1 MDIPVVELNVFNKK
15 MQVLVDFL
23 FVSSGLLI
31 ILFYFILLNFFV
43 FSSARVKTES
53 VFCEVYLLAI
63 RSFAT

>member
-1 MDIPVVELNVFNKK
+1 MFLIKK
-15 MQVLVDFL
+15 LQVLVDFL

-31 ILFYFILLNFFV
+31 FFLKKFFVKLFV

-63 RSFAT
+63 RSFGT